1 MQEGTMAAKKDKS
14 ALNEAGRKMGKA
26 LARSSHTV
34 EETGQKMKK
43 AGGKLVKDAA
53 KKAEKTVKSAIS
65 TIKKE
70 VNELTHKKTPCATS
84 EKNPLFKPGKGMT
97 VEGQIGFLAGDIL
110 EHLSQNGPT
119 PVAKIASVM
128 KSRGSLALLGAALG
142 WLAREA
148 KITFSKD
155 GTKVS
160 IL

>member
-1 MQEGTMAAKKDKS
+1 MAAKKDKS
-14 ALNEAGRKMGKA
+14 ALTEAGRKVGKA

-34 EETGQKMKK
+34 EETGQKMK
-43 AGGKLVKDAA
+43 AAAGKLVKDATE
-53 KKAEKTVKSAIS
+53 KAGKTVESAIG

-70 VNELTHKKTPCATS
+70 VGELTHKKTPCAMP
-84 EKNPLFKPGKGMT
+84 EKDLLFKPSKGMT

-110 EHLSQNGPT
+110 EYLSQNGTT

-128 KSRGSLALLGAALG
+128 KTRGSHSLLGAALG

-160 IL
+160 LL